1 MIALPPGRT
10 VAVDDR
16 AARAAELVWSAWRS
30 GRRMTRLPDDVAPRT
45 VEDGFA
51 VQHALAD
58 HAGPA
63 YGWKIAATSAAGQA
77 HIGVPGP
84 LPGRLFD
91 RFRHEE
97 GDRLP
102 VDDNLLRVAEAE
114 FAFVMAR
121 DVGAAVDRES
131 VLSAVGALHLAIE
144 TPDSRFAAYDTAGMA
159 QLVADD
165 GVAGRFVLGAAV
177 PGWRELDLAACP
189 TALHVNGD
197 LAQAGRGANVLG
209 DPRAALTW
217 LAGELRRLGSGLRAG
232 DVVTTGTTTTPAPIG
247 PGDDVVADFGVL
259 GTVRVGF

>member
-1 MIALPPGRT
+1 M
-10 VAVDDR
+10 DDR
-16 AARAAELVWSAWRS
+16 AARGAELVWQAWTS
-30 GRRMTRLPDDVAPRT
+30 GERVAELPEDVRPRT

-51 VQHALAD
+51 VQQALAA
-58 HAGPA
+58 HAGSS

-77 HIGVPGP
+77 HIRVAGP

-91 RFRHEE
+91 RFRHDE

-102 VDDNLLRVAEAE
+102 VHDNLLRVAEAE

-131 VLSAVGALHLAIE
+131 VLAAVGALHLAIE
-144 TPDSRFAAYDTAGMA
+144 APDTRFTAYDTAGMA

-177 PGWRELDLAACP
+177 PGWRGLDLPACP
-189 TALHVNGD
+189 TALHVNGV
-197 LAQAGRGANVLG
+197 LAQTGRGADVLG
-209 DPRAALTW
+209 DPGAALAW
-217 LAGELRRLGSGLRAG
+217 LAAELARLGCGLRTG
-232 DVVTTGTTTTPAPIG
+232 DVVTTGTTTTPAVIG
-247 PGDDVVADFGVL
+247 PGDDVVADFGEL